1 MGSTISYYL
10 SSDSQQKL
18 DDYIDDYN
26 SVIYAQ
32 NHEAISNKI
41 ENYKTNIQFRID
53 FIKSVVKTAYA
64 YYIKNYSKCYNLYI
78 YLDENNFTSNK
89 CKEDY
94 NIIKD
99 LYKERALEHNKS
111 IDLYLDA
118 LKCYNTPNSNINME
132 KVCFNAGFDLLCPE
146 NKEINSSEELVILD
160 HYINCSMKLD
170 YKFVSYYLYS
180 RSSTPIKT
188 PLRLANNVGIID
200 SGYRGNIK
208 AVFDNKNSV
217 KNINNLNN
225 ERFNL
230 NIKDRYVQ
238 ICTPN
243 IEYPMKV
250 YIVENK
256 NELGL
261 NTVRGGGGFG
271 STG

>member
-1 MGSTISYYL
+1 MGATISYYL

-18 DDYIDDYN
+18 HDYIDNYN
-26 SVIYAQ
+26 SVIYTQ
-32 NHEAISNKI
+32 HHKAISNKI

-53 FIKSVVKTAYA
+53 FIKSVVKTAYT
-64 YYIKNYSKCYNLYI
+64 YYIKNYNKCYNLYI
-78 YLDENNFTSNK
+78 YLDENNFTNE
-89 CKEDY
+89 EDY
-94 NIIKD
+94 NIIKN
-99 LYKERALEHNKS
+99 LYQERALEHNKN

-118 LKCYNTPNSNINME
+118 LKCYNNPESKINME
-132 KVCFNAGFDLLCPE
+132 EVCFNAGFDLLCPK
-146 NKEINSSEELVILD
+146 NQEINNSEELVTLD
-160 HYINCSMKLD
+160 YYINCCMKLD

-208 AVFDNKNSV
+208 AIFDIKNVNNKNF
-217 KNINNLNN
+217 I
-225 ERFNL
+225 L

-238 ICTPN
+238 ICTSN

-250 YIVENK
+250 HIVDNK
-256 NELGL
+256 SDLGL
-261 NTVRGGGGFG
+261 NTSRGNNGFG

>member
-1 MGSTISYYL
+1 MGATLSYYL

-18 DDYIDDYN
+18 YDYMDDYN
-26 SVIYAQ
+26 SVVYTQ
-32 NHEAISNKI
+32 HHEAISNKI

-78 YLDENNFTSNK
+78 YLDENNFTS
-89 CKEDY
+89 KEDY
-94 NIIKD
+94 NIIKN
-99 LYKERALEHNKS
+99 LYNERALEHNKN
-111 IDLYLDA
+111 IDSYLDA
-118 LKCYNTPNSNINME
+118 LKCYNNPESNINME
-132 KVCFNAGFDLLCPE
+132 EVCFNAGFDLLCPITH
-146 NKEINSSEELVILD
+146 EINNEEMVILD
-160 HYINCSMKLD
+160 HYINCCMKLD
-170 YKFVSYYLYS
+170 YKYVGYYLYS

-208 AVFDNKNSV
+208 AVFDNIN
-217 KNINNLNN
+217 NINN
-225 ERFNL
+225 EIFNL

-250 YIVENK
+250 YIVDNK

-261 NTVRGGGGFG
+261 NTSRGNNGFG